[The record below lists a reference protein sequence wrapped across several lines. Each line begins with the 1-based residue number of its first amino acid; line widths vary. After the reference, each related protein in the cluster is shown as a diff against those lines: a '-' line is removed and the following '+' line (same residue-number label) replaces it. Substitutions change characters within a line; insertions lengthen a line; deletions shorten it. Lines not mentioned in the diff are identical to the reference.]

1 MNKKLVIILAVTLVI
16 VVGGLIFL
24 KKGTQVGK
32 VKTESAPK
40 TPVETQK
47 ELVRKIKGIGFKEGA
62 WAEYEIK
69 GGGEGKLTVK
79 MFSFDIEG
87 KKIKGLEITHSETGG
102 YVNFWDDAGKF
113 YQGIIYPKM
122 GLMCVGGEIAKEGSF
137 GATQFEF
144 KKSNLE
150 EEYEVD
156 ESLEFVGKDKFKTE
170 SGKEIEIL
178 KFKRKIQTGME
189 YEEGKEFVV
198 ETEFWFSPQVPTYFV
213 YGKDVEGGKL
223 LFEGTLV
230 DFGLEGAKISV
241 SKREIENCI
250 KGEGFP
256 QIPEMP
262 ELPELPKFLELPKFS
277 LKEDKRY
284 CQTDADCACGVDKET
299 KKCAIGNK
307 KYIDTSKACPDF
319 CGGIAGHLKIVC
331 KENQCTFELK

>member
-1 MNKKLVIILAVTLVI
+1 MNKKLVIILAVALVI
-16 VVGGLIFL
+16 VIGGLIFL
-24 KKGTQVGK
+24 KKSIQVSQ

-40 TPVETQK
+40 TPVEIQK
-47 ELVRKIKGIGFKEGA
+47 ELVKKIKGIGFKDGA
-62 WAEYEIK
+62 WAEYKIK
-69 GGGEGKLTVK
+69 GGVEGKLTVK

-87 KKIKGLEITHSETGG
+87 KKIKGLEITHSEMGS

-122 GLMCVGGEIAKEGSF
+122 GLMCVGGEITKEGFF

-170 SGKEIEIL
+170 SGKEVEIL

-189 YEEGKEFVV
+189 MEYEEEKEFVV

-213 YGKDVEGGKL
+213 YGKDIEGSKL

-262 ELPELPKFLELPKFS
+262 ELPELPKFP

-299 KKCAIGNK
+299 RECAIGNK
-307 KYIDTSKACPDF
+307 KYIDTSKECPDF
-319 CGGIAGHLKIVC
+319 CGGIAGHFKLVC
-331 KENQCTFELK
+331 KENKCTFVLK

>member
-1 MNKKLVIILAVTLVI
+1 MNKKLIIILVVALVI

-24 KKGTQVGK
+24 KKGTQVSQ

-40 TPVETQK
+40 TPIETQK

-62 WAEYEIK
+62 WAEYKIK
-69 GGGEGKLTVK
+69 GGVEGKLTVK

-87 KKIKGLEITHSETGG
+87 KKIKGFEMTHPEMGSH
-102 YVNFWDDAGKF
+102 VNFWDDAGKF

-122 GLMCVGGEIAKEGSF
+122 GLMCAGGEIDKGKSF
-137 GATQFEF
+137 GAGQFEF

-156 ESLEFVGKDKFKTE
+156 ETLEFVGKDKFKTE

-241 SKREIENCI
+241 SKRDIENCI
-250 KGEGFP
+250 KGESFP
-256 QIPEMP
+256 QIPGMP
-262 ELPELPKFLELPKFS
+262 KIPELPKFP

-284 CQTDADCACGVDKET
+284 CQTDTDCACGVDKET
-299 KKCAIGNK
+299 KECAIGNK
-307 KYIDTSKACPDF
+307 KYIDTSKECPDF
-319 CGGIAGHLKIVC
+319 CGGIAGHLKLVC
-331 KENQCTFELK
+331 KENQCTFGLK

>member
-1 MNKKLVIILAVTLVI
+1 MNKNLLFIAILIA
-16 VVGGLIFL
+16 GGLILGTIFFTA
-24 KKGTQVGK
+24 KKGEK
-32 VKTESAPK
+32 VPPTETAKPIE
-40 TPVETQK
+40 TPLSKSEESFRT
-47 ELVRKIKGIGFKEGA
+47 IKGIGFKEGA
-62 WAEYEIK
+62 WAEYKIK
-69 GGGEGKLTVK
+69 GGVEGKLTVK

-87 KKIKGLEITHSETGG
+87 KKIKGLEITHSEMGG

-122 GLMCVGGEIAKEGSF
+122 GLMCAGGEIDKGKSF
-137 GATQFEF
+137 GAGQFEF

-156 ESLEFVGKDKFKTE
+156 ETLEFVGKDKFKTE

-178 KFKRKIQTGME
+178 KFKRKIQTGIE
-189 YEEGKEFVV
+189 YEEGKEFVE

-213 YGKDVEGGKL
+213 YGKDIEGGKL
-223 LFEGTLV
+223 LFEGTLI

-256 QIPEMP
+256 QIPGMP
-262 ELPELPKFLELPKFS
+262 ELPELPKFP

-299 KKCAIGNK
+299 RECAIGNK
-307 KYIDTSKACPDF
+307 KYIDTSKECPDF
-319 CGGIAGHLKIVC
+319 CEGIAGHFKLIC
-331 KENQCTFELK
+331 KENKCTFVLK